1 MEYENIQTPR
11 PQRGERNELRL
22 NLAERNRNNIQVGDR
37 VRVKKV
43 TTATVEVEAHQ
54 AKADGI
60 NNVTLVGGFEGAEA
74 QVTYVVEKIV
84 AAPAAPIPAAPAPD
98 DDDEDEDDD
107 DDDEDPY

>member
-11 PQRGERNELRL
+11 PQRGEQTELRM
-22 NLAERNRNNIQVGDR
+22 NLAERNRNDVRVGDR

-43 TTATVEVEAHQ
+43 TTATVEVEVHQ
-54 AKADGI
+54 AKVDGI

-74 QVTYVVEKIV
+74 LVTYIVEKIV

-98 DDDEDEDDD
+98 DDEDEDDD
-107 DDDEDPY
+107 EEDPY